1 MRDDANRRR
10 RMSRYLVT
18 CGAIPLAFVG
28 APLTLAGSCVG
39 AGWMAALLRGASAAE
54 LPEPTAIVYPIL
66 MLTGGAALLGVSG
79 LLLVLSRTIR
89 R

>member
-1 MRDDANRRR
+1 MSNRMSLRG

-18 CGAIPLAFVG
+18 CGAIPLACIG
-28 APLTLAGSCVG
+28 GLLTLAGSCVG
-39 AGWMAALLRGASAAE
+39 GGWIAALLRGASAAQ

-66 MLTGGAALLGVSG
+66 MLGAGVVSLLLSG
-79 LLLVLSRTIR
+79 LFLVASRWVR